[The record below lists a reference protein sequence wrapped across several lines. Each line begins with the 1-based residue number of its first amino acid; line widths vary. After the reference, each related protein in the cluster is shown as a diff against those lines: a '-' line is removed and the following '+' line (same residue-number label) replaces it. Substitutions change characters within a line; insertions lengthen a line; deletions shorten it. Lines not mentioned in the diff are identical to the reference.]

1 MGTLNI
7 VMTCT
12 ENLEF
17 NIKMGLLNIKSIN
30 IKMGFLNHQIYR
42 LHTRGNAA

>member
-17 NIKMGLLNIKSIN
+17 NIKMGH
-30 IKMGFLNHQIYR
+30 GFLNHQIYTP
-42 LHTRGNAA
+42 HTRGNATS